1 MSVVLRAS
9 VVKRERQTNL
19 RLACVAL
26 ERIVADDA
34 DALDS
39 TTEAVPRVDAR
50 ASASRAANEA
60 LLARLD
66 ARGGEL
72 TIVGFWESKGMCD
85 PLAALHFLSRDSG
98 GAPSFR
104 CAPSDAC
111 DDEERESIESL
122 HGEML
127 GENKTAVVQM
137 KGEDGTRELH
147 LVAVPRGASE
157 DEGEGP
163 STAAVKV
170 ATTMDVTR
178 FIAFETK
185 EMAPAYA
192 MPLLKHNRL
201 VVVLDLDETLVQ
213 ATTLHALDRRI
224 EKTRGRMVSLMKFDH
239 NNPRAS
245 AVMVEEVKKERM
257 ACEVALRRL
266 QTDRAM
272 LAQYCVEG
280 AVTLNNRRSVTIPE
294 IESLPNGT
302 QRLKNVIRMPS
313 PHIKGGMIVFTV
325 INPADPGT
333 AMLVHVRPG
342 WEELRKYLSGQD
354 RQSKRAEVF
363 VCTMANIE
371 YAREMCRILD
381 QHGTV
386 FDPAQLE
393 HRVKSVAPNEL
404 KSLART
410 CGAHFPTELAV
421 IVDDRTAVWE
431 PGARPHILAVTPFMP
446 YGNDVEYGTTIEQH
460 EARGTGGVL
469 GAAQNMM
476 ETLRLRWH
484 MDYEKFAHKARK
496 HIQDTAA
503 HGALRPP
510 PPATKTDEDAAPTTS
525 ARDDHAAEGDHAAAA
540 RGPADA
546 LRADHARKKAIH
558 LFYPPNA
565 ADLLTPLMEA
575 GAKEAAL
582 SIAERGGAARA
593 AAGAGSRLAA
603 ALGTLDR
610 NNKTKIGMQMA
621 KKRADADAEG
631 DTDSKNATN
640 DAEVKSEHVEKESKP
655 RFRHIDMAEIS
666 VKTPATKTTTKTTRT
681 TRTEP
686 TSPAKKVSP
695 KSQEKTLSGKKRSRG
710 EASDS
715 ESYSEPISESEPEPE
730 DEEEDEEDEDE
741 DEDEDEHEHEHEHEE
756 DVDEEMV
763 NGDEDEYDQEEELK
777 ATSPKRGPKPKK
789 APAKRAAKVR
799 SKSPTKKA
807 SVMRQALSSKRTSSK
822 AKSVPAKKSPAKPA
836 KPAKVFRKG
845 TRESTRLSQSQ

>member
-1 MSVVLRAS
+1 MSVVLRFS

-26 ERIVADDA
+26 ERVVVVADGD
-34 DALDS
+34 DDDEDS
-39 TTEAVPRVDAR
+39 TADGDAR
-50 ASASRAANEA
+50 KGTRGETSREANEG
-60 LLARLD
+60 LLRDLD
-66 ARGGEL
+66 VAGGEL
-72 TIVGFWESKGMCD
+72 TIVGFWESRETFD
-85 PLAALHFLSRDSG
+85 PLPALHFLSRDAG

-104 CAPSDAC
+104 CAPSDGC
-111 DDEERESIESL
+111 DAEERESIEAL

-137 KGEDGTRELH
+137 KGADGTTSELH
-147 LVAVPRGASE
+147 LVAVPARRASE
-157 DEGEGP
+157 DGGEE
-163 STAAVKV
+163 SSMTAAMVER
-170 ATTMDVTR
+170 AR
-178 FIAFETK
+178 FIAFKTK

-213 ATTLHALDRRI
+213 ATTLHALDKRV
-224 EKTRGRMVSLMKFDH
+224 EKMRGRMVSLMKFDH
-239 NNPRAS
+239 TNPRAS

-302 QRLKNVIRMPS
+302 QRLKNVIRLPS
-313 PHIKGGMIVFTV
+313 PHIKGGTMVFTV
-325 INPADPGT
+325 VNPADPGT

-404 KSLART
+404 KSLSTT

-421 IVDDRTAVWE
+421 IVDDRTSVWE
-431 PGARPHILAVTPFMP
+431 PEARPHILAVTPFMP
-446 YGNDVEYGTTIEQH
+446 YGTDVEFGTTIEQH

-469 GAAQNMM
+469 GTAQNMM

-496 HIQDTAA
+496 HIQDTAM

-510 PPATKTDEDAAPTTS
+510 PPSPTRDEDAAPTTS
-525 ARDDHAAEGDHAAAA
+525 RDDALEGEHHVAAQ
-540 RGPADA
+540 GPADT

-558 LFYPPNA
+558 LFYPPSA
-565 ADLLTPLMEA
+565 ADLLTPLMDAE
-575 GAKEAAL
+575 AKEAAL

-610 NNKTKIGMQMA
+610 YNKTKIDMQMA

-631 DTDSKNATN
+631 DTDSKDATN
-640 DAEVKSEHVEKESKP
+640 DAEVKSENVEKESKP
-655 RFRHIDMAEIS
+655 RFRHIDMSEIS
-666 VKTPATKTTTKTTRT
+666 VKTPATKTTAA
-681 TRTEP
+681 TEQ

-695 KSQEKTLSGKKRSRG
+695 KSHERTLSGKKRSRRDS
-710 EASDS
+710 SDS
-715 ESYSEPISESEPEPE
+715 ESYSEPVSESEPEEE
-730 DEEEDEEDEDE
+730 DEEE
-741 DEDEDEHEHEHEHEE
+741 
-756 DVDEEMV
+756 EEMV
-763 NGDEDEYDQEEELK
+763 NDDDEDDEDDEECDQEEEIK
-777 ATSPKRGPKPKK
+777 ATSPRTKARKAPAKPKTKASRSKSPAKK
-789 APAKRAAKVR
+789 APAKKAPAK
-799 SKSPTKKA
+799 KSPAKK
-807 SVMRQALSSKRTSSK
+807 S
-822 AKSVPAKKSPAKPA
+822 PAKKSPAKP
-836 KPAKVFRKG
+836 KKVFRKG

>member
-1 MSVVLRAS
+1 MSVVLRFS

-26 ERIVADDA
+26 ERVVVVADDA
-34 DALDS
+34 DDDEDS
-39 TTEAVPRVDAR
+39 TADGDALR
-50 ASASRAANEA
+50 RTRGETSREANEG
-60 LLARLD
+60 LLRDLEVA
-66 ARGGEL
+66 GGEL
-72 TIVGFWESKGMCD
+72 TIVGFWESRETFD
-85 PLAALHFLSRDSG
+85 PLPALHFLSRDAG

-104 CAPSDAC
+104 CAPSDGC
-111 DDEERESIESL
+111 DAEERESIEAL

-137 KGEDGTRELH
+137 KGADGTTSELH
-147 LVAVPRGASE
+147 LVAVPARRASE
-157 DEGEGP
+157 DGGEE
-163 STAAVKV
+163 SSMTAAMVER
-170 ATTMDVTR
+170 AR
-178 FIAFETK
+178 FIAFKTK

-213 ATTLHALDRRI
+213 ATTLHALDKRV
-224 EKTRGRMVSLMKFDH
+224 EKMRGRMVSLMKFDH
-239 NNPRAS
+239 TNPRAS

-302 QRLKNVIRMPS
+302 QRLKNVIRLPS
-313 PHIKGGMIVFTV
+313 PHIKGGMMVFTV
-325 INPADPGT
+325 VNPADPGT

-404 KSLART
+404 KSLSTT

-421 IVDDRTAVWE
+421 IVDDRTSVWE
-431 PGARPHILAVTPFMP
+431 PEARPHILAVTPFMP
-446 YGNDVEYGTTIEQH
+446 YGTDVEFGTTIEQH

-469 GAAQNMM
+469 GTAQNMM
-476 ETLRLRWH
+476 EALRLRWH

-496 HIQDTAA
+496 HVQDTVM

-510 PPATKTDEDAAPTTS
+510 PPSPTRDEDAAPTTS
-525 ARDDHAAEGDHAAAA
+525 RDDALEGEHHVAAQ
-540 RGPADA
+540 GPADT

-558 LFYPPNA
+558 LFYPPSA
-565 ADLLTPLMEA
+565 ADLLTPLMDAE
-575 GAKEAAL
+575 AKEAAL

-593 AAGAGSRLAA
+593 PAGRSVDFPLAHYEAALALANSFPAHWGLRVVQVPRHVLAATSLAGGPSGGAGPSGVPSFGAGVGAGGAAVGAGSSLDAA
-603 ALGTLDR
+603 QLDR
-610 NNKTKIGMQMA
+610 WLAPLPPRLRKCLAPFQREGVAFILRNRGRAMLADEMGLGKTVQASADHRRDAPEMRRRDPPEITVIAGD
-621 KKRADADAEG
+621 RAAR
-631 DTDSKNATN
+631 SP
-640 DAEVKSEHVEKESKP
+640 P
-655 RFRHIDMAEIS
+655 RFRRRRAPRDRRARLDARELGEGAEE
-666 VKTPATKTTTKTTRT
+666 VVP
-681 TRTEP
+681 
-686 TSPAKKVSP
+686 
-695 KSQEKTLSGKKRSRG
+695 
-710 EASDS
+710 EA
-715 ESYSEPISESEPEPE
+715 E
-730 DEEEDEEDEDE
+730 
-741 DEDEDEHEHEHEHEE
+741 
-756 DVDEEMV
+756 
-763 NGDEDEYDQEEELK
+763 G
-777 ATSPKRGPKPKK
+777 R
-789 APAKRAAKVR
+789 R
-799 SKSPTKKA
+799 
-807 SVMRQALSSKRTSSK
+807 
-822 AKSVPAKKSPAKPA
+822 VP
-836 KPAKVFRKG
+836 RDG
-845 TRESTRLSQSQ
+845 G